1 MIEEELK
8 NKVLFEIPVKDL
20 SFTDNVGML
29 YDENYLTFAAKR
41 FLEML

>member
-8 NKVLFEIPVKDL
+8 EGILFEIPVKDL
-20 SFTDNVGML
+20 SFTNNVGMI
-29 YDENYLTFAAKR
+29 YNKNYLTFAADK